1 MTFAENK
8 NRTKKLRNILY
19 ELSSNLLDGFQDD
32 RFDTLISEF
41 IEIYSDGYRHMYSDL
56 CDIVTEISEKP
67 ESFTLEYL
75 TLNLSVLA
83 DYSSSSE
90 DTIPCANSISKLFD
104 HVCLEVQR
112 TNKQTAQEAIIQ
124 KQSEQINSMRG
135 LIEHMSLVQSGIS
148 AEADSTKK
156 NLDRL
161 EKQMKRASSKLKRT
175 QTDIIAVLSIFSAI
189 VLTFSGGLSYISSAL
204 SSINEAPFFKSV
216 FFMLVCG
223 FVVFNTIVVLMYI
236 TGRMIDVNIFA
247 HLEGEHG
254 VKLSRYVFLVNV
266 SIVII
271 AAVDIL
277 AWILIYYHNPDL
289 YEILNSYV
297 AASTEHNITQT
308 NFNT

>member
-1 MTFAENK
+1 MNFAENK

-75 TLNLSVLA
+75 TLNLSVFV

-112 TNKQTAQEAIIQ
+112 TNKHTAQEAIIQ
-124 KQSEQINSMRG
+124 KQNEQINSMRG

-161 EKQMKRASSKLKRT
+161 EKQMKRASSKLKRS

-189 VLTFSGGLSYISSAL
+189 VLTFSGRLSYISSAL
-204 SSINEAPFFKSV
+204 SSVNTAPFFKSV
-216 FFMLVCG
+216 FFILVCG
-223 FVVFNTIVVLMYI
+223 FVMFNTIIVLMYI
-236 TGRMIDVNIFA
+236 TGRMIDVNIFS
-247 HLEGEHG
+247 HLDGEYG
-254 VKLSRYVFLVNV
+254 VKLSRYVHIFNLTVL
-266 SIVII
+266 
-271 AAVDIL
+271 IL
-277 AWILIYYHNPDL
+277 AVLDVTLWLILFYNFPNAFQTINSIANQPS
-289 YEILNSYV
+289 LN
-297 AASTEHNITQT
+297 ATQN
-308 NFNT
+308 NFIQ

>member
-1 MTFAENK
+1 MTAEEK
-8 NRTKKLRNILY
+8 KRRTNELEHLLSD
-19 ELSSNLLDGFQDD
+19 LSSVIFEGTSGEGYAQYLA
-32 RFDTLISEF
+32 RFIGV
-41 IEIYSDGYRHMYSDL
+41 YSDGYRHMYHNL
-56 CDIVTEISEKP
+56 CDIVTDISQRP
-67 ESFTLEYL
+67 ECSLDFL
-75 TLNLSVLA
+75 TDNLSMIVDQQSA
-83 DYSSSSE
+83 CPE
-90 DTIPCANSISKLFD
+90 PIPCFDSVIKLFD